1 METYHQRDTS
11 GRYTAFSERIVCPA
25 CQTKFLR
32 CLEKRKNGKVAYW
45 RCRGEH
51 RCIHVRS
58 IKEEWLQRMAAET
71 MGKLEF
77 DDTAFRAQVQRI
89 EVQDNETL
97 LFQFNDGHTKEVKL
111 S

>member
-1 METYHQRDTS
+1 
-11 GRYTAFSERIVCPA
+11 
-25 CQTKFLR
+25 
-32 CLEKRKNGKVAYW
+32 
-45 RCRGEH
+45 
-51 RCIHVRS
+51 
-58 IKEEWLQRMAAET
+58 MAAET

-111 S
+111 P